1 MRPGLPKLAPRF
13 ARWIAAGALACAPIA
28 PFAPLAPL
36 APLALLMPAG
46 SAHAAAPGAKAAATQ
61 PASPTGA
68 PATEAKTTACAWPA
82 WNAFRSNLMS
92 ADGRVID
99 ASTPRQVTVSEGQ
112 SYALFFALV
121 ANDRASFEKVLTW
134 TENNLAQ
141 GDLATH
147 LPAWIWG
154 RLDIGEDGKPIAA
167 SAASA
172 ASAVSASSAA
182 AGAAPASGA
191 HAGEPRWGVIDS
203 NPASDADLWIAYTLL
218 EAGRLWNER
227 RYTALGTV
235 MARNI
240 LRYET
245 AVLPG
250 LGRTVL
256 PGPTGFTIGKDTW
269 RLNPSYVPLQ
279 VMRRFALALPQAS
292 EWKTLLTTSAKLV
305 NDTAPKGFSPDW
317 VEYHAKGGF
326 APDEQTHAES
336 AYNAIRVYLW
346 AGMLAPDDPLRG
358 GTLATFTPLADFVG
372 AHGFPP
378 ERVDTRTGTPGP
390 NEGNGGFSAAVA
402 PYLAALGRAD
412 LANAQ
417 VERSRTLAQKSPPGY
432 YSSVLML
439 FGLGYL
445 DGLYRFDAQGRVA
458 PAWTSAC
465 PTPR

>member
-1 MRPGLPKLAPRF
+1 MRPGLPKFAPRLV
-13 ARWIAAGALACAPIA
+13 RWLAAGALAC
-28 PFAPLAPL
+28 APLAPL
-36 APLALLMPAG
+36 APLALLLPAG
-46 SAHAAAPGAKAAATQ
+46 AAHAAAPGGKAA
-61 PASPTGA
+61 
-68 PATEAKTTACAWPA
+68 ACAWPA

-92 ADGRVID
+92 PDGRVID

-121 ANDRASFEKVLTW
+121 ANDRASFDKVLTW

-154 RLDIGEDGKPIAA
+154 RRDIDENGKPVSALSASEA
-167 SAASA
+167 SAAA
-172 ASAVSASSAA
+172 P
-182 AGAAPASGA
+182 AGATQ
-191 HAGEPRWGVIDS
+191 WGVIDS

-240 LRYET
+240 VRKET

-256 PGPTGFTIGKDTW
+256 PGPVGFTIGKDGW

-279 VMRRFALALPQAS
+279 VMHGFMTALPQAG
-292 EWKTLLTTSAKLV
+292 EWKALLDSSARLV
-305 NDTAPKGFSPDW
+305 NETAPKGYSPDW

-346 AGMLAPDDPLRG
+346 AGMLAADDPLRTS
-358 GTLATFTPLADFVG
+358 TLATFKPLADFVG
-372 AHGFPP
+372 AHGFAP
-378 ERVDTRTGTPGP
+378 ERVDTRTGTTGP

-402 PYLAALGRAD
+402 PYLAALGRTD

-417 VERSRTLAQKSPPGY
+417 VERSRALAQKSPPGY

>member
-1 MRPGLPKLAPRF
+1 MRRASTSL
-13 ARWIAAGALACAPIA
+13 ARWLAASACA
-28 PFAPLAPL
+28 LAPL
-36 APLALLMPAG
+36 LALDA
-46 SAHAAAPGAKAAATQ
+46 AHAAGTSAGAGGAEKASAAQ
-61 PASPTGA
+61 AA
-68 PATEAKTTACAWPA
+68 PAPACAWPD
-82 WNAFRSNLMS
+82 WTTFKHDLLS

-121 ANDRASFEKVLTW
+121 ANDRASFDKVLTW

-154 RLDIGEDGKPIAA
+154 RTDIGENGAALPAA
-167 SAASA
+167 SASGAA
-172 ASAVSASSAA
+172 AS
-182 AGAAPASGA
+182 PASGTGGTQA
-191 HAGEPRWGVIDS
+191 QKTAWGVIDANS
-203 NPASDADLWIAYTLL
+203 ASDADLWIAYTLL
-218 EAGRLWNER
+218 EAGRLWNVR
-227 RYTALGTV
+227 RYTALGML

-240 LRYET
+240 VRTET
-245 AVLPG
+245 ADLPG

-256 PGPTGFTIGKDTW
+256 PGPMGFKLDKNTW

-279 VMRRFALALPQAS
+279 LMRRFALALKAAPEAPEWQAMLAS
-292 EWKTLLTTSAKLV
+292 STKLV
-305 NDTAPKGFSPDW
+305 NETAPHGYSPDW
-317 VEYHAKGGF
+317 VEYHAQSGGKGAF
-326 APDEQTHAES
+326 APDPQTHAES

-346 AGMLAPDDPLRG
+346 AGMLASDDPLRSA
-358 GTLATFTPLADFVG
+358 TLATFTPLSTFVA

-378 ERVDTRTGTPGP
+378 ERVDTQTGTPGP

-402 PYLAALGRAD
+402 PYLSALGRTD

-417 VERSRTLAQKSPPGY
+417 VARSRTLAQKSPPGY

-445 DGLYRFDAQGRVA
+445 QGLYQFDAQGRVA
-458 PAWTSAC
+458 PAWTTRC
-465 PTPR
+465 PAPR

>member
-1 MRPGLPKLAPRF
+1 MRPGLATLAPALAPRL
-13 ARWIAAGALACAPIA
+13 APRLTRWLAAGALACAPLG
-28 PFAPLAPL
+28 PLGPVAAL
-36 APLALLMPAG
+36 TLLMPAAT
-46 SAHAAAPGAKAAATQ
+46 AHAAAPTANANAAKS
-61 PASPTGA
+61 ASPA
-68 PATEAKTTACAWPA
+68 ACAWPA
-82 WNAFRSNLMS
+82 WTTFRSTLLS

-121 ANDRASFEKVLTW
+121 ANDRASFDKVLTW

-141 GDLATH
+141 GDLASH

-154 RLDIGEDGKPIAA
+154 RRDIGDDGKPVVASGASGSAPAAA
-167 SAASA
+167 SA
-172 ASAVSASSAA
+172 
-182 AGAAPASGA
+182 A
-191 HAGEPRWGVIDS
+191 HAGEPQWGVIDS

-240 LRYET
+240 VREET

-256 PGPTGFTIGKDTW
+256 PGPVGFTIGKDGW

-279 VMRRFALALPQAS
+279 VMRRFMLALPQAS
-292 EWKTLLTTSAKLV
+292 EWKALLASSARLI
-305 NDTAPKGFSPDW
+305 NETAPKGYSPDW

-326 APDEQTHAES
+326 GPDAQTHAES

-346 AGMLAPDDPLRG
+346 AGMLAGDDPLRAS
-358 GTLATFTPLADFVG
+358 TLATFKPLADFVG
-372 AHGFPP
+372 AQGFPP
-378 ERVDTRTGTPGP
+378 ERVDTTTGTPGP

-402 PYLAALGRAD
+402 PYLAALGRND

-417 VERSRTLAQKSPPGY
+417 AERSRTLAQKSPPGY

-445 DGLYRFDAQGRVA
+445 DGLYHFDAQGRVA

>member
-1 MRPGLPKLAPRF
+1 MRPGLATLAPALAPRL
-13 ARWIAAGALACAPIA
+13 APRLVRWLAAGALACAPLGA
-28 PFAPLAPL
+28 LVPLTAL
-36 APLALLMPAG
+36 TLLMPAAT
-46 SAHAAAPGAKAAATQ
+46 AHAAAPAANGNAAKS
-61 PASPTGA
+61 ASPA
-68 PATEAKTTACAWPA
+68 ACAWPA
-82 WNAFRSNLMS
+82 WTTFRSTLLS

-121 ANDRASFEKVLTW
+121 ANDRASFDKVLTW

-141 GDLATH
+141 GDLASH

-154 RLDIGEDGKPIAA
+154 RRDIGDDGKPVAA
-167 SAASA
+167 SGASA
-172 ASAVSASSAA
+172 P
-182 AGAAPASGA
+182 APASAA
-191 HAGEPRWGVIDS
+191 HAGEPQWGVIDS

-240 LRYET
+240 VREET

-256 PGPTGFTIGKDTW
+256 PGPVGFTIGKDGW

-279 VMRRFALALPQAS
+279 VMRRFMLALPEAS
-292 EWKTLLTTSAKLV
+292 EWKALLASSARLV
-305 NDTAPKGFSPDW
+305 NETAPKGFSPDW

-326 APDEQTHAES
+326 APDAQTHAES

-346 AGMLAPDDPLRG
+346 AGMLAGDDPLRAS
-358 GTLATFTPLADFVG
+358 TLATFKPLADFVG
-372 AHGFPP
+372 AQGFPP
-378 ERVDTRTGTPGP
+378 ERVDTTTGTPGP

-402 PYLAALGRAD
+402 PYLAALGRSD

-417 VERSRTLAQKSPPGY
+417 AERSRTLAQKSPPGY

-445 DGLYRFDAQGRVA
+445 DGLYHFDAQGRVA

>member
-1 MRPGLPKLAPRF
+1 MRSGLAMLAPDLAPRLAPRF
-13 ARWIAAGALACAPIA
+13 ARWLAAGALACAPLG
-28 PFAPLAPL
+28 PPGPLGTL
-36 APLALLMPAG
+36 AALTLLMPAAT
-46 SAHAAAPGAKAAATQ
+46 AHAAAPAAPGAPGAPGASATAAKS
-61 PASPTGA
+61 ASPA
-68 PATEAKTTACAWPA
+68 ACAWPA
-82 WNAFRSNLMS
+82 WSTFRSTLLS

-99 ASTPRQVTVSEGQ
+99 ASTPRQITVSEGQ

-121 ANDRASFEKVLTW
+121 ANDRASFDKVLTW

-141 GDLATH
+141 GDLASH

-154 RLDIGEDGKPIAA
+154 RRDIGDDGKP
-167 SAASA
+167 
-172 ASAVSASSAA
+172 VAA
-182 AGAAPASGA
+182 AGASTPAPGSAA
-191 HAGEPRWGVIDS
+191 HAGEPQWGVIDS

-227 RYTALGTV
+227 RYTALGTI

-240 LRYET
+240 VREET

-256 PGPTGFTIGKDTW
+256 PGPVGFTIGKDGW

-279 VMRRFALALPQAS
+279 VMRRFMLALPQAS
-292 EWKTLLTTSAKLV
+292 EWKALLASSARLV
-305 NDTAPKGFSPDW
+305 NETAPKGYSPDW

-326 APDEQTHAES
+326 APDAQTHAES

-346 AGMLAPDDPLRG
+346 AGMLASDEPLRAS
-358 GTLATFTPLADFVG
+358 TLATFKPLADFVG
-372 AHGFPP
+372 AQGFPP
-378 ERVDTRTGTPGP
+378 ERVDTTTGTAGP

-402 PYLAALGRAD
+402 PYLAALGRSD

-417 VERSRTLAQKSPPGY
+417 AERSRTLAQKSPPGY

-445 DGLYRFDAQGRVA
+445 DGLYHFDAQGRVA

>member
-1 MRPGLPKLAPRF
+1 MRPGPSRL
-13 ARWIAAGALACAPIA
+13 ARWLVAGACALT
-28 PFAPLAPL
+28 PLV
-36 APLALLMPAG
+36 
-46 SAHAAAPGAKAAATQ
+46 SADVAQAAAPAPTSAGEGAGSRAAAN
-61 PASPTGA
+61 PGA
-68 PATEAKTTACAWPA
+68 CTWAD
-82 WNAFRSNLMS
+82 WNAFKHNLLS

-99 ASTPRQVTVSEGQ
+99 ASTPRQITVSEGQ

-121 ANDRASFEKVLTW
+121 ANDRAAFDTILQW

-141 GDLATH
+141 GDLTAH

-154 RLDIGEDGKPIAA
+154 RTDIDEKGAPVAASGA

-172 ASAVSASSAA
+172 A
-182 AGAAPASGA
+182 PASKGT
-191 HAGEPRWGVIDS
+191 WGVIDS
-203 NPASDADLWIAYTLL
+203 NSASDADLWIAYTLL

-240 LRYET
+240 VRSET
-245 AVLPG
+245 ATLPG

-256 PGPTGFTIGKDTW
+256 PGPQGFKLDKDSW

-279 VMRRFALALPQAS
+279 VMRRFALALPEAS
-292 EWKTLLTTSAKLV
+292 EWKALLDSSTKLV
-305 NDTAPKGFSPDW
+305 NDTAPHGFSPDW
-317 VEYHAKGGF
+317 VVYSVKSGGKNGF
-326 APDEQTHAES
+326 GPDAPTHAES

-346 AGMLAPDDPLRG
+346 AGMLAFDDPLRAQ
-358 GTLATFTPLADFVG
+358 TLATFSPLSAFVA

-378 ERVDTRTGTPGP
+378 ERVDTQTGTPGP
-390 NEGNGGFSAAVA
+390 SEGNGGFSAAVA
-402 PYLAALGRAD
+402 PYLSALGRTD
-412 LANAQ
+412 LADAQ

-445 DGLYRFDAQGRVA
+445 QGLYHFDAQGRVA
-458 PAWTSAC
+458 PAWTARC
-465 PTPR
+465 PAPR